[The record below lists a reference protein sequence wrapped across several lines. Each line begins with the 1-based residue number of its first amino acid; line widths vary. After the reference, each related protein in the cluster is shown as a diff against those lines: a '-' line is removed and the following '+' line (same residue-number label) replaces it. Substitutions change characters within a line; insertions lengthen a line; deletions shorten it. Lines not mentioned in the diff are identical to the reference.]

1 LPIADYF
8 FMAKSVERYFRLMPV
23 SRRVQPGGRLWCPA
37 ADVYQTRDGW
47 IVKVDL
53 AGVNAQDLEITVAG
67 STLHIAGCRRDTFY
81 GEGITYQQL
90 EITYSRFEKTL
101 RFPCSIEDA
110 HLAREYQ
117 DGLLVLH
124 LRSSVE
130 NCEERQGE

>member
-1 LPIADYF
+1 
-8 FMAKSVERYFRLMPV
+8 MAKSVERYFRLLPAG
-23 SRRVQPGGRLWCPA
+23 RRARPGAGRLWCPA

-53 AGVNAQDLEITVAG
+53 AGVTADDLEISLQGA
-67 STLHIAGCRRDTFY
+67 TLRIAGCRRDTFY
-81 GEGITYQQL
+81 GEGVTYHQL

-110 HLAREYQ
+110 HLARDYK

-124 LRSSVE
+124 LRHSAE
-130 NCEERQGE
+130 RLEEGCGNGEPE

>member
-1 LPIADYF
+1 
-8 FMAKSVERYFRLMPV
+8 MAKSVERYFRLLHAGRRARPV
-23 SRRVQPGGRLWCPA
+23 AGRLWCPA

-53 AGVNAQDLEITVAG
+53 AGVTADDLEISLAG
-67 STLHIAGCRRDTFY
+67 ATLRIAGCRRDTFY
-81 GEGITYQQL
+81 GEGITYHQL

-110 HLAREYQ
+110 HLAREYK

-124 LRSSVE
+124 LRHGAERLEEGCGSEEVE
-130 NCEERQGE
+130 